1 MNNRRAFS
9 LVEIMVVTGIVVV
22 LISLAVPNILRSR
35 VIGMETSALGNLRA
49 LNNACQLYQINMKN
63 YPEALSDMSE
73 PGVTP
78 PYIDPELAGGIKQGY
93 YFIYSLVASDHFTV
107 NANPTASGLLRGR
120 FFFMDESGQVH
131 AKSGGPA
138 GADDPV
144 LF

>member
-35 VIGMETSALGNLRA
+35 VIGMETAALGNLRA
-49 LNNACQLYQINMKN
+49 LNNACQLYQINRKS
-63 YPEALSDMSE
+63 YPDSLPELSE
-73 PGVTP
+73 PRVTP
-78 PYIDPELAGGIKQGY
+78 PYIDPELATGSKQGY
-93 YFIYSLVASDHFTV
+93 QFVYSLGSSDHFTV
-107 NANPTASGLLRGR
+107 NANPLSSGLLRGR
-120 FFFMDESGQVH
+120 FFYMDESGQVH
-131 AKSGGPA
+131 AKNGGAA

>member
-1 MNNRRAFS
+1 MNERRAFS

-35 VIGMETSALGNLRA
+35 VIGMETAALGNLRS
-49 LNNACQLYQINMKN
+49 LNNACQLYQINMKT
-63 YPEALSDMSE
+63 YPDALSDLSE
-73 PGVTP
+73 PRVSP
-78 PYIDPELAGGIKQGY
+78 PYIDPELSTGSKQGY
-93 YFIYSLVASDHFTV
+93 NYVYSMESSGHFTV
-107 NANPTASGLLRGR
+107 NANPAASGLLQGR